1 MCVHLPLFISGVYFN
16 SFSTY
21 VKYSITNTHPNP
33 IRLCCHD
40 KLCLAQRA
48 WSISV
53 YRIQVKYAIYACLH
67 VVYGGGGGP
76 LLRRYL
82 FPRHTHGRIVCTLGS
97 LSEVI
102 DERVRQARS
111 RVRMTNGFH
120 AHETLRRCRAQHTL
134 IFARNVIIGNYRFA
148 RCGGLS
154 ASTQT
159 RTANCRTNS
168 LQSSADGIAFLL
180 MFPLITM
187 LLTVT
192 LLTSNLP
199 TTRAHTVC
207 I

>member
-1 MCVHLPLFISGVYFN
+1 MEGVGVRFYADTF
-16 SFSTY
+16 FPG
-21 VKYSITNTHPNP
+21 THTVA
-33 IRLCCHD
+33 LC
-40 KLCLAQRA
+40 A
-48 WSISV
+48 
-53 YRIQVKYAIYACLH
+53 
-67 VVYGGGGGP
+67 
-76 LLRRYL
+76 
-82 FPRHTHGRIVCTLGS
+82 LGS

-148 RCGGLS
+148 RFGGGGGLS

-159 RTANCRTNS
+159 RTANCRSNS